1 MKTLF
6 FIGLACVVLGLL
18 SFLIGIPHAQQP
30 SMQTGTINLGVSRT
44 ETRQFPGSVSGIVIA
59 LGMGMMVAGCRE
71 RTCAKEQEQ
80 EEEETDDEIT
90 TANPRR

>member
-71 RTCAKEQEQ
+71 RTCVKTKKQ
-80 EEEETDDEIT
+80 EEEETEDEIT
-90 TANPRR
+90 TANSRR